1 MKPNLHLKYER
12 ERRGWSQAR
21 VADEIGT
28 TEKNVGRWERGVSYP
43 YPFFREKL
51 CTLFGKSAQELGFV
65 KDIPGLS
72 TNDVVVQDA
81 PLSSVLD
88 DPTIPPLPNEGR
100 ELVGR
105 LELLDLLAEELCAR
119 KYVVLSGLPG
129 VGKTAITVNLLQ
141 HPKVRAT
148 FYDGALWAGLGPR
161 PNVQEQLSRWST
173 LLGLPGVEAATEN
186 SLEARAI
193 ALRAAIGTRR
203 MMLVVDDAW
212 EIESALPFRIGGP
225 NCAFIITTRFPAV
238 AAGIARNGVYTVSEL
253 NENDG
258 LELLSQLAPEVVLHD
273 VHAAQTLVQEVG
285 GLPLALTLLGKYL
298 HTQAHSGQ
306 PRRLQAALA
315 RLRDT
320 SQRLQVIG
328 PLAPLERSPSLATGT
343 LLSLQSVIAASDMQ
357 LNEQTRATFYAL
369 SVFPARPNSFSE
381 EAALMVAQT
390 SGETLD
396 MLCDAGL
403 LESSGPGRYSLHQTI
418 ADYASTHLSE
428 TLARERLVAYCIPFI
443 ESHCAD
449 YEILERECRN
459 LLAGLKYAFESGLYA
474 QLVRGVNGFAPFL
487 LVRGLYD
494 LALLHLQRAYQVSIW
509 SGDTQA
515 LTSVLLNLGKAMY
528 QQGEHNQAEVHL
540 REGLSLVNEGTYR
553 EQTCQ
558 LLTLLS
564 RVALEQDDLP
574 KVEVYSQKG
583 LVLARELA
591 NNQSICDLLVNLAYT
606 AGVRGEGE
614 RAETFLQEA
623 LMLAEQS
630 DSSLMMSRVLNE
642 WGELKLRQQRLD
654 AAQVYFLQALKWAG
668 QDESE
673 QIAAVQLGLARLALA
688 RGDIEETYRLAYAGL
703 SLSKT
708 SSQRMVSGIEN
719 WLARL
724 SSSFHAAYEPQI
736 QVLRDHL
743 RDDAGEGDRL

>member
-51 CTLFGKSAQELGFV
+51 CLLFGKNAQELGFV
-65 KDIPGLS
+65 KDILPQ
-72 TNDVVVQDA
+72 NDSQPEIPDSLPPV
-81 PLSSVLD
+81 VLD
-88 DPTIPPLPNEGR
+88 DPTIPPLPNGGW

-105 LELLDLLAEELCAR
+105 LELLNLLSEQLCTG
-119 KYVVLSGLPG
+119 KSVMLSGLPG
-129 VGKTAITVNLLQ
+129 VGKTAIAITLLYQ
-141 HPKVRAT
+141 PKVRAT
-148 FYDGALWAGLGPR
+148 FADGVLWAGLGPY
-161 PNVQEQLSRWST
+161 PNVQEQLSRWSA
-173 LLGLPGVEAATEN
+173 LLGLPVLEVTAEN
-186 SLEARAI
+186 SPEARAI

-203 MMLVVDDAW
+203 IVLVVDDAW
-212 EIESALPFRIGGP
+212 ELETVLPFKVGGP
-225 NCAFIITTRFPAV
+225 NCAFLITTRFPSV
-238 AAGIARNGVYTVSEL
+238 AAGIARDGVYTVPEL
-253 NENDG
+253 NKDDG
-258 LELLSQLAPEVVLHD
+258 LQLLSQLAPEVVLHD
-273 VHAAQTLVQEVG
+273 MHAAQTLVQEVG

-320 SQRLQVIG
+320 SQRLLVSE

-343 LLSLQSVIAASDMQ
+343 PLSLQSVIAASDLQ
-357 LNEQTRATFYAL
+357 LDEQTRSTFYAL
-369 SVFPARPNSFSE
+369 SVFPSRPNSFAE

-390 SGETLD
+390 SEETLD
-396 MLCDAGL
+396 TLCDAGL

-428 TLARERLVAYCIPFI
+428 TMARERLVAYFIPFI

-449 YEILERECRN
+449 YEVLERECSN
-459 LLAGLKYAFESGLYA
+459 LLASLKYAFESGLYA

-509 SGDTQA
+509 SGNTQA
-515 LTSVLLNLGKAMY
+515 LASVLLNLGKTMY
-528 QQGEHNQAEVHL
+528 QQGEHNRAEVHL
-540 REGLSLVNEGTYR
+540 REGLSLTHEGSYR

-564 RVALEQDDLP
+564 TVALEQNDLS
-574 KVEVYSQKG
+574 KVEIYSQKC
-583 LVLARELA
+583 LLLARELA
-591 NNQSICDLLVNLAYT
+591 NTESMYDSLINLAYI
-606 AGVRGEGE
+606 ARVHKEDE

-623 LMLAEQS
+623 RLVAERS
-630 DSSLMMSRVLNE
+630 NLPVMMGRALSE
-642 WGELKLRQQRLD
+642 WGELRLWQQQFD
-654 AAQVYFLQALKWAG
+654 TAQVQSSR
-668 QDESE
+668 D
-673 QIAAVQLGLARLALA
+673 QLHE
-688 RGDIEETYRLAYAGL
+688 DQPE
-703 SLSKT
+703 
-708 SSQRMVSGIEN
+708 
-719 WLARL
+719 
-724 SSSFHAAYEPQI
+724 
-736 QVLRDHL
+736 
-743 RDDAGEGDRL
+743 DDPKRNLG

>member
-65 KDIPGLS
+65 KDIPELS
-72 TNDVVVQDA
+72 QNDFQPGVQDS
-81 PLSSVLD
+81 PSSGALD

-105 LELLDLLAEELCAR
+105 LELLDLLSEQLCTG
-119 KYVVLSGLPG
+119 KYVMLSGLPG
-129 VGKTAITVNLLQ
+129 VGKTAVAVTLLYQ
-141 HPKVRAT
+141 PKARVT
-148 FYDGALWAGLGPR
+148 FSDGVLWAGLGPH
-161 PNVQEQLSRWST
+161 PNVQEQLSRWSA
-173 LLGLPGVEAATEN
+173 LLGLPVLETTAEN
-186 SLEARAI
+186 NLEARAI

-203 MMLVVDDAW
+203 MVLVVDDAW
-212 EIESALPFRIGGP
+212 ELETVLPFKVGGP
-225 NCAFIITTRFPAV
+225 NCAFLITTRFPSV
-238 AAGIARNGVYTVSEL
+238 AAGIARDGVYTVPEL
-253 NENDG
+253 NRDDG
-258 LELLSQLAPEVVLHD
+258 LELLSQLAPEAVLHD
-273 VHAAQTLVQEVG
+273 IHAAQTLVQEVG

-306 PRRLQAALA
+306 PRRLQTALA

-320 SQRLQVIG
+320 SQRLLVSE

-343 LLSLQSVIAASDMQ
+343 PLSLQSVIATSDMQ
-357 LNEQTRATFYAL
+357 LDEQTRSAFYAL
-369 SVFPARPNSFSE
+369 SVFPARPNSFAE

-390 SGETLD
+390 SEEVLD
-396 MLCDAGL
+396 TLCDAGL

-428 TLARERLVAYCIPFI
+428 TMARERLVAYCIPFI

-449 YEILERECRN
+449 YEVLEQECRN

-509 SGDTQA
+509 SGNTHA
-515 LTSVLLNLGKAMY
+515 LASVLLNLGKTMY

-540 REGLSLVNEGTYR
+540 REGLSLTHEGSYR

-564 RVALEQDDLP
+564 TVALEQNDLP
-574 KVEVYSQKG
+574 KVEEYSQKG
-583 LVLARELA
+583 LLLARELI
-591 NNQSICDLLVNLAYT
+591 NTESMCESLINLAYV
-606 AGVRGEGE
+606 ARVRRENE

-623 LMLAEQS
+623 RLVAERS
-630 DSSLMMSRVLNE
+630 NLPVMMSRVLSE
-642 WGELKLRQQRLD
+642 WGELKLGQQQLD
-654 AAQVYFLQALKWAG
+654 SV
-668 QDESE
+668 
-673 QIAAVQLGLARLALA
+673 
-688 RGDIEETYRLAYAGL
+688 
-703 SLSKT
+703 
-708 SSQRMVSGIEN
+708 
-719 WLARL
+719 
-724 SSSFHAAYEPQI
+724 QI
-736 QVLRDHL
+736 QSLGDQSHEKQAQ
-743 RDDAGEGDRL
+743 DDIKRNSG

>member
-65 KDIPGLS
+65 KDIPELLQ
-72 TNDVVVQDA
+72 NDLQPGVQA
-81 PLSSVLD
+81 SLPVAALD
-88 DPTIPPLPNEGR
+88 DPTVPPLPNEGR

-105 LELLDLLAEELCAR
+105 LELLDLLSEQLCAG
-119 KYVVLSGLPG
+119 KYVMLSGLPG
-129 VGKTAITVNLLQ
+129 VGKTAVAVTLLYQ
-141 HPKVRAT
+141 TKVQAT
-148 FYDGALWAGLGPR
+148 FSDGVLWAGLGPH
-161 PNVQEQLSRWST
+161 PNVQEQLSRWSA
-173 LLGLPGVEAATEN
+173 LLGLPVLEATTEN

-193 ALRAAIGTRR
+193 ALRAAIGSRR
-203 MMLVVDDAW
+203 IVLVVDDAW
-212 EIESALPFRIGGP
+212 ELETVLPFKVGGP
-225 NCAFIITTRFPAV
+225 NCAFVITTRFPAV
-238 AAGIARNGVYTVSEL
+238 AAGIVRDGAYTVPEL
-253 NENDG
+253 NKDDG
-258 LELLSQLAPEVVLHD
+258 LKLLSQLAPEVVLHD
-273 VHAAQTLVQEVG
+273 LHAAQTLVQEVG

-320 SQRLQVIG
+320 SQRLLVSE
-328 PLAPLERSPSLATGT
+328 PLAPLERSPSLATGMP
-343 LLSLQSVIAASDMQ
+343 LSLQSVIAASDLQ
-357 LNEQTRATFYAL
+357 LDEPTRSAFYTL
-369 SVFPARPNSFSE
+369 SVFPARPNSFAE

-390 SGETLD
+390 SEETLD
-396 MLCDAGL
+396 TLCDAGL

-449 YEILERECRN
+449 YEVLEHECRN
-459 LLAGLKYAFESGLYA
+459 LLAGLKYAFESGLYT

-515 LTSVLLNLGKAMY
+515 LTSVLLNLGKTMY

-540 REGLSLVNEGTYR
+540 REGLSLTNEGSYR

-564 RVALEQDDLP
+564 TVALEQNDLS
-574 KVEVYSQKG
+574 KVEAYSQKC
-583 LVLARELA
+583 LLLAREFA
-591 NNQSICDLLVNLAYT
+591 NDESMCESLIHLAYV
-606 AGVRGEGE
+606 AGVRREDE
-614 RAETFLQEA
+614 RAEAFLQEA
-623 LMLAEQS
+623 LFLAERS
-630 DSSLMMSRVLNE
+630 NLPIMVSRVLSQWE
-642 WGELKLRQQRLD
+642 ELRQLD
-654 AAQVYFLQALKWAG
+654 TTQVR
-668 QDESE
+668 S
-673 QIAAVQLGLARLALA
+673 
-688 RGDIEETYRLAYAGL
+688 
-703 SLSKT
+703 
-708 SSQRMVSGIEN
+708 
-719 WLARL
+719 
-724 SSSFHAAYEPQI
+724 
-736 QVLRDHL
+736 LRD
-743 RDDAGEGDRL
+743 

>member
-65 KDIPGLS
+65 KDVPGLS
-72 TNDVVVQDA
+72 TNDIVVQDA
-81 PLSSVLD
+81 PLPSVLD

-105 LELLDLLAEELCAR
+105 LELLDLLAEQLCGG

-148 FYDGALWAGLGPR
+148 FYDGVLWAGLGPH
-161 PNVQEQLSRWST
+161 PNVLEQLSRWGT
-173 LLGLPGVEAATEN
+173 LLGLPGLEAAEN

-193 ALRAAIGTRR
+193 ALHAAIGKRR
-203 MMLVVDDAW
+203 MVLVVDDAW
-212 EIESALPFRIGGP
+212 EIGSALPFKVGGP
-225 NCAFIITTRFPAV
+225 NCAFLITTRFPGV
-238 AAGIARNGVYTVSEL
+238 AAGIARNGVYTVPEL
-253 NENDG
+253 NEDDG
-258 LELLSQLAPEVVLHD
+258 LELLSQLAPEVVLLD

-320 SQRLQVIG
+320 SQRLLVSG

-357 LNEQTRATFYAL
+357 LDEQTRATFYAL

-449 YEILERECRN
+449 YEILERESRN

-487 LVRGLYD
+487 LVHGLYD

-515 LTSVLLNLGKAMY
+515 LTSVLLNLGRAMY

-540 REGLSLVNEGTYR
+540 REGLSLVHEGTYR

-583 LVLARELA
+583 LLLARELA
-591 NNQSICDLLVNLAYT
+591 NDQSIGDLLMNLAYV
-606 AGVRGEGE
+606 AGVREEGE

-623 LMLAEQS
+623 LTLAEQS
-630 DSSLMMSRVLNE
+630 GSPLMISRVLSE
-642 WGELKLRQQRLD
+642 WGELKLRQQQLD
-654 AAQVYFLQALKWAG
+654 AAQVYFLQALDQIG
-668 QDESE
+668 QDEPE
-673 QIAAVQLGLARLALA
+673 QIAEVQLGLARLALA

-708 SSQRMVSGIEN
+708 SSQHMVHTIEN

-724 SSSFHAAYEPQI
+724 SSSFQTAYESQI
-736 QVLRDHL
+736 QALRDQL
-743 RDDAGEGDRL
+743 RDDSSEGDLD